1 MIKKCPTHGF
11 FRGETCACGKTG
23 NLMLSDDQTERLGRF
38 ISGALRH
45 FPDDLGLAMNQHGW
59 VDLDVLCDAMRTRY
73 KWASKEKLFS
83 IIESDE
89 KNRYEVK
96 GNKIRARYGHSVDI
110 DLDYPEN
117 TLPELYYGVSREE
130 VDILLEKGIKPIK
143 QRYVH
148 MSTSVEKAREV
159 ASIHTDDPVLL
170 VINAAEAQNN
180 GVTMLSATENIVLSE
195 EIPAQYLVVF
205 DESVKK
211 EQRILDSSKIEG

>member
-1 MIKKCPTHGF
+1 MIRKCQNHGF
-11 FRGETCACGKTG
+11 FRGETCTCGEAG
-23 NLMLSDDQTERLGRF
+23 SIILNDEQTERLGRF

-59 VDLDVLCDAMRTRY
+59 VDIDVLCDAMRTRY
-73 KWASKEKLFS
+73 KWSNKEKLFS

-89 KNRYEVK
+89 KGRYEVK

-117 TLPELYYGVSREE
+117 TLPEIYYGASREE

-148 MSTSVEKAREV
+148 LSTSVEKAQEV
-159 ASIHTDDPVLL
+159 ASIHTEDPVLL
-170 VINAAEAQNN
+170 VINAEEARND
-180 GVTMLSATENIVLSE
+180 GVALLAATENIVLAE
-195 EIPAQYLVVF
+195 EIPAKYLKVR
-205 DESVKK
+205 
-211 EQRILDSSKIEG
+211 QP

>member
-1 MIKKCPTHGF
+1 MIRKCPNHGV
-11 FRGETCACGKTG
+11 FRGIECSKCGGTG
-23 NLMLSDDQTERLGRF
+23 GLILDNEQTERLGRF

-73 KWASKEKLFS
+73 KWANKEKLFS

-89 KNRYEVK
+89 KRRYEIL
-96 GNKIRARYGHSVDI
+96 GRKIRARYGHSVDV

-117 TLPELYYGVSREE
+117 ALPEIYYGASREE

-148 MSTSVEKAREV
+148 TSTSVEKALEV
-159 ASIHTDDPVLL
+159 ARIHTDDPIL
-170 VINAAEAQNN
+170 IHIDAAEAQRN
-180 GVTMLSATENIVLSE
+180 GVRMLSATEYIVLSE
-195 EIPAQYLVVF
+195 WIPPQYL
-205 DESVKK
+205 
-211 EQRILDSSKIEG
+211 RLL